1 MKINKYILSALAVAI
16 GTLFA
21 VSCGDD
27 DNNNSSTPN
36 QPTEAV
42 TFAAAPSFSESFR
55 DANNSVTVITEET
68 VRYHVANIID
78 GIFTVTMIETATDLI
93 FIDVGPDS
101 ELITFLPILDESGG
115 ELRAYADAIGKPLSI
130 IMTHEHFDHWG
141 GMASFQDVP
150 VYAHSD
156 VAPLLMASE
165 GFTSRY
171 GSTEVTAIES
181 SLELGGLTFNFD
193 TIQNSETGENSYIYI
208 ESLQAVFVADL
219 VYNRA
224 HNYIREYT
232 PLDGTDEIQNWLDAL
247 GVLNDKF
254 GTYAHIF
261 CGHGGTTTDIPEV
274 IRLNEEY
281 LTIARDLIK
290 GDQLLT
296 QEGKIGQ
303 QAATNNE
310 VVDELI
316 LLYPLGPPTNYKV
329 SGSGFARPD
338 ALFPGDPGAVWFE

>member
-1 MKINKYILSALAVAI
+1 MKINKYILSTLTIA
-16 GTLFA
+16 GLFA
-21 VSCGDD
+21 AISSCSDDD
-27 DNNNSSTPN
+27 DNNTTTV
-36 QPTEAV
+36 PTTEV
-42 TFAAAPSFSESFR
+42 VVFGEAPSFSESFSE
-55 DANNSVTVITEET
+55 ANNSVTLITEDT

-101 ELITFLPILDESGG
+101 ELISFLPILDESGG

-141 GMASFQDVP
+141 GMASFQGIP

-171 GSTEVTAIES
+171 GSSEVFAVES

-232 PLDGTDEIQNWLDAL
+232 PLDGTDEIQNWLDGLA
-247 GVLNDKF
+247 VLNEKF

-274 IRLNEEY
+274 ISLNEEY
-281 LTIARDLIK
+281 LNIARDLIS
-290 GDQLLT
+290 GDRALPS
-296 QEGKIGQ
+296 GNP
-303 QAATNNE
+303 ASTNNE

-316 LLYPLGPPTNYKV
+316 RLYPIDAEPFYKV

-338 ALFPGDPGAVWFE
+338 ALFPGDLGAIWFE

>member
-1 MKINKYILSALAVAI
+1 MKINKYILLVLALVAI
-16 GTLFA
+16 FV

-27 DNNNSSTPN
+27 DDKNSNTN
-36 QPTEAV
+36 TVVE
-42 TFAAAPSFSESFR
+42 FEEAPSFSESFKE
-55 DANNSVTVITEET
+55 ANNSVTLITEET

-101 ELITFLPILDESGG
+101 ELISFLPILDEAGG
-115 ELRAYADAIGKPLSI
+115 ELRAYANAIGKPLSI

-171 GSTEVTAIES
+171 GSTNVNAVSS
-181 SLELGGLTFNFD
+181 SLELGGLTFTFD

-208 ESLQAVFVADL
+208 ENLQAVFVADL

-232 PLDGTDEIQNWLDAL
+232 PLDGTDEIQNWLDGLA
-247 GVLNDKF
+247 VLNEKF

-281 LTIARDLIK
+281 LTIARNLINGSRPLTN
-290 GDQLLT
+290 GD
-296 QEGKIGQ
+296 I
-303 QAATNNE
+303 ASTNNE
-310 VVDELI
+310 VVDEL
-316 LLYPLGPPTNYKV
+316 LSLYPIDDEPFYKV

-338 ALFPGDPGAVWFE
+338 ALFPGDTGATWFE